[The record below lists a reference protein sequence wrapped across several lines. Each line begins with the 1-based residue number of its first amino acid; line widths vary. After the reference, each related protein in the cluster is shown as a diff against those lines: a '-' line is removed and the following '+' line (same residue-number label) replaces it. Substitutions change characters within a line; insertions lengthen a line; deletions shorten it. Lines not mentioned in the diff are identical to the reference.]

1 MIARL
6 FTWLSTR
13 LLTRLPFTV
22 ALRHSFTPESQ
33 SAGDGLRFS
42 GRSCRWGGCWLGV
55 MGLVVLLWAIA
66 PGAAQAQLKQYAPP
80 ISYSNAELSGQDFSN
95 QILKAA
101 EFSNANLTD
110 VDFSHSEMP
119 GASFSGSLLKDTKF
133 QGTDLTNAFM
143 DSVKFIGTDLSDAI
157 LVESILLGSIF
168 KDVNIEG
175 ADFEMA
181 ILDGAQVKELCAIA
195 RGTNSQTGM
204 ETRES
209 LGCRS

>member
-1 MIARL
+1 WLFTRL
-6 FTWLSTR
+6 FAR
-13 LLTRLPFTV
+13 LLTPV
-22 ALRHSFTPESQ
+22 APGHPLTPWGLT
-33 SAGDGLRFS
+33 ADGGPSSS
-42 GRSCRWGGCWLGV
+42 GRSRWLGARRLGA

-66 PGAAQAQLKQYAPP
+66 PGAAHAQLKQYAPP

-95 QILKAA
+95 QILKSA

-110 VDFSHSEMP
+110 VNFSYSEMP

-133 QGTDLTNAFM
+133 HGTDLTNAFM

-204 ETRES
+204 DTRES